1 MTDTFVNPSKGDN
14 QVIRLELTAVFP
26 NGKSVDLTDDLKR
39 VRIENSPSSSTMT
52 VFRFILNTFSDN
64 ILNIQQN
71 SSRVCF
77 NLKGTYS
84 NLSGGTTSTSS
95 NLFEPIILKP
105 LLMDKNIIPS
115 KDLLGPS
122 NTGKRIRYEFA
133 AVSES
138 ALQTN
143 KVTVSG
149 CYRNVTMA
157 EVLVSLLSKTGK
169 RLYIDQPTN
178 SVKYPQVPL
187 LPGNIINNIYHLDNI
202 YGIYDDNLNIY
213 NYYNAIIVTPSR
225 FSSFVG
231 SGSVSVLVSFKGNT
245 NEGGEP
251 SLTKST
257 MYISGD
263 STTGVY
269 SKNIIVDQ
277 SMVGYKDT
285 VELNQELFGNSITLT
300 GDRIDKAYIDSY
312 KLKTPFI
319 NRHGEFSKNLN
330 MIDRFSNDTDKAIL
344 EDTII
349 NSAVLVLSLNDVVI
363 DQLDVF
369 RQFKIKFDSEA
380 HKSYEGIYRVES
392 LIQTYNYD
400 IKSGSSFNNL
410 LTLRKFK
417 DLNF

>member
-178 SVKYPQVPL
+178 SVKYSQVPL

-231 SGSVSVLVSFKGNT
+231 SGSVSVLVSFKGN
-245 NEGGEP
+245 NSEGGEP

-277 SMVGYKDT
+277 TMVGYKDT

-300 GDRIDKAYIDSY
+300 GDRIDKPYIDSY

>member
-178 SVKYPQVPL
+178 SVKYSQVPL

-202 YGIYDDNLNIY
+202 YGIYNDNLNIY

>member
-115 KDLLGPS
+115 RDLLGPS

-213 NYYNAIIVTPSR
+213 NYYNAIIVAPSR

-277 SMVGYKDT
+277 SMVGYKDM

-300 GDRIDKAYIDSY
+300 GDRIDKPYIDSY

>member
-26 NGKSVDLTDDLKR
+26 NGKSVDLTEDLKR

-178 SVKYPQVPL
+178 SVKYSQVPL

-231 SGSVSVLVSFKGNT
+231 SGSVSVLVSFKGN
-245 NEGGEP
+245 NSEGGEP

-277 SMVGYKDT
+277 TMVGYKDT

-300 GDRIDKAYIDSY
+300 GDRIDKPYIDSY

-319 NRHGEFSKNLN
+319 NRHGEFTKNLN

>member
-26 NGKSVDLTDDLKR
+26 NGKSVDLTEDLKR

-178 SVKYPQVPL
+178 SVKYSQVPL

-277 SMVGYKDT
+277 TMVGYKDT

-300 GDRIDKAYIDSY
+300 GDRIDKPYIDSY

>member
-26 NGKSVDLTDDLKR
+26 NGKSVDLTEDLKR

-178 SVKYPQVPL
+178 SVKYSQVPL

-202 YGIYDDNLNIY
+202 YGIYNDNLNIY

-277 SMVGYKDT
+277 TMVGYKDT

-319 NRHGEFSKNLN
+319 NRHGEFTKNLN

-344 EDTII
+344 EDTIT

>member
-115 KDLLGPS
+115 RDLLGPS

-169 RLYIDQPTN
+169 RLYIEQPTN

-202 YGIYDDNLNIY
+202 YGIYNDNLNIY

-231 SGSVSVLVSFKGNT
+231 SGSVSVLVSFKENT

-277 SMVGYKDT
+277 TMVGYKDT

-319 NRHGEFSKNLN
+319 NRHGEFTKNLN

-344 EDTII
+344 EDTIT

>member
-115 KDLLGPS
+115 RDLLGPS

-202 YGIYDDNLNIY
+202 YGIYNDNLNIY

-263 STTGVY
+263 STTGAY

>member
-115 KDLLGPS
+115 RDLLGPS

-202 YGIYDDNLNIY
+202 YGIYNDNLNIY

-231 SGSVSVLVSFKGNT
+231 SGSVSVLVSFKGN
-245 NEGGEP
+245 NSEGGEP

-277 SMVGYKDT
+277 TMVGYKDT

-300 GDRIDKAYIDSY
+300 GDRIDKPYIDSY

>member
-115 KDLLGPS
+115 RDLLGPS

-178 SVKYPQVPL
+178 SVKYSQVPL

-231 SGSVSVLVSFKGNT
+231 SGSVSVLVSFKGN
-245 NEGGEP
+245 NSEGGEP

-277 SMVGYKDT
+277 TMVGYKDT

-300 GDRIDKAYIDSY
+300 GDRIDKPYIDSY

>member
-1 MTDTFVNPSKGDN
+1 M
-14 QVIRLELTAVFP
+14 
-26 NGKSVDLTDDLKR
+26 
-39 VRIENSPSSSTMT
+39 
-52 VFRFILNTFSDN
+52 
-64 ILNIQQN
+64 
-71 SSRVCF
+71 
-77 NLKGTYS
+77 
-84 NLSGGTTSTSS
+84 
-95 NLFEPIILKP
+95 ILKP

-213 NYYNAIIVTPSR
+213 NYYNAIIVAPSR

-231 SGSVSVLVSFKGNT
+231 SCSVSVLVSFKGNT

-277 SMVGYKDT
+277 TMVGYKDT

>member
-115 KDLLGPS
+115 RDLLGPS

-178 SVKYPQVPL
+178 SVKYSQVPL

-231 SGSVSVLVSFKGNT
+231 SGSVSVLVSFKGN
-245 NEGGEP
+245 NSEGGEP

-263 STTGVY
+263 STTGIY

-277 SMVGYKDT
+277 TMVGYKDM

-300 GDRIDKAYIDSY
+300 GDRIDKPYIDSY

>member
-71 SSRVCF
+71 SSRVYF

-84 NLSGGTTSTSS
+84 NLSSGTTSTSS

-115 KDLLGPS
+115 RDLLGPS

-202 YGIYDDNLNIY
+202 YGIYNDNLNIY

>member
-169 RLYIDQPTN
+169 RLYIEQPTN
-178 SVKYPQVPL
+178 SVKYSQVPL

-202 YGIYDDNLNIY
+202 YGIYNDNLNIY

-319 NRHGEFSKNLN
+319 NRHGEFTKNLN

-344 EDTII
+344 EDTIT

>member
-115 KDLLGPS
+115 RDLLGPS

-178 SVKYPQVPL
+178 SVKYSQVPL

-202 YGIYDDNLNIY
+202 YGIYNDNLNIY

-231 SGSVSVLVSFKGNT
+231 SGSVSVLVSFKENT

-277 SMVGYKDT
+277 TMVGYKDT

>member
-84 NLSGGTTSTSS
+84 NLSSGTTSTSS

-213 NYYNAIIVTPSR
+213 NYYNAIIVAPSR

-231 SGSVSVLVSFKGNT
+231 SGSVSVLVSFKGNN

-277 SMVGYKDT
+277 TMVGYKDT

>member
-26 NGKSVDLTDDLKR
+26 NGKSIDLTDDLKR

-115 KDLLGPS
+115 RDLLGPS

-202 YGIYDDNLNIY
+202 YGIYNDNLNIY

-231 SGSVSVLVSFKGNT
+231 SGSVSVLVSFKGN
-245 NEGGEP
+245 NSEGGEP

-277 SMVGYKDT
+277 SMVGYKDK

>member
-64 ILNIQQN
+64 ILKIQQN

-77 NLKGTYS
+77 NLKGTYT

-115 KDLLGPS
+115 NDLLGPS

-138 ALQTN
+138 SLQTN

-202 YGIYDDNLNIY
+202 YGIYNDNLNIY
-213 NYYNAIIVTPSR
+213 NYYNTIIVTPSR

-231 SGSVSVLVSFKGNT
+231 SGSVSVLVSFKNNT
-245 NEGGEP
+245 SEGGEP

-263 STTGVY
+263 STTGIY

-300 GDRIDKAYIDSY
+300 GDRIDKGYIDSY

-319 NRHGEFSKNLN
+319 NRHGEFTKNLN
-330 MIDRFSNDTDKAIL
+330 MIDRFSNNTDKAIL
-344 EDTII
+344 EDTIT

-392 LIQTYNYD
+392 LIQTYDYD

>member
-115 KDLLGPS
+115 RDLLGPS

-202 YGIYDDNLNIY
+202 YGIYNDNLNIY

-231 SGSVSVLVSFKGNT
+231 SGSVSVLVSFKGN
-245 NEGGEP
+245 NSEGGEP

>member
-1 MTDTFVNPSKGDN
+1 MTDTFINPSKGDN

-178 SVKYPQVPL
+178 SVKYSQVPL

-277 SMVGYKDT
+277 TMVGYKDT

-300 GDRIDKAYIDSY
+300 GDRIDKPYIDSY

>member
-115 KDLLGPS
+115 RDLLGPS

-213 NYYNAIIVTPSR
+213 NYYNAIIVAPSR

-277 SMVGYKDT
+277 TMVGYKDM

>member
-84 NLSGGTTSTSS
+84 NLSGGTTSTPS

-115 KDLLGPS
+115 RDLLGPS

-202 YGIYDDNLNIY
+202 YGIYNDNLNIY

-225 FSSFVG
+225 FSSLVG
-231 SGSVSVLVSFKGNT
+231 SGSVSVLVSFKGN
-245 NEGGEP
+245 NSEGGEP

-277 SMVGYKDT
+277 TMVGYKDT

-344 EDTII
+344 EDTIT
-349 NSAVLVLSLNDVVI
+349 NTAVLVLSLNDVVI

>member
-213 NYYNAIIVTPSR
+213 NYYNAIIVAPSR

-245 NEGGEP
+245 SEGGEP

-277 SMVGYKDT
+277 SMVGYKDM

>member
-178 SVKYPQVPL
+178 SVKYSQVPL

-213 NYYNAIIVTPSR
+213 NYYNAIIVAPSR

-277 SMVGYKDT
+277 SMVGYKDM

-300 GDRIDKAYIDSY
+300 GDRIDKPYIDSY

>member
-202 YGIYDDNLNIY
+202 YGIYNDNLNIY
-213 NYYNAIIVTPSR
+213 NYYNAIIVAPSR

-277 SMVGYKDT
+277 SMVGYKDM

-344 EDTII
+344 EDTIT

>member
-202 YGIYDDNLNIY
+202 YGIYNDNLNIY

-277 SMVGYKDT
+277 TMVGYKDT

>member
-26 NGKSVDLTDDLKR
+26 NGKSVDLTEDLKR

-213 NYYNAIIVTPSR
+213 NYYNAIIVAPSR

-277 SMVGYKDT
+277 SMVGYKDM

>member
-77 NLKGTYS
+77 NLKGTYT
-84 NLSGGTTSTSS
+84 NLSAGTTSTSS

-202 YGIYDDNLNIY
+202 YGIYNDNLNIY

-231 SGSVSVLVSFKGNT
+231 SGSVAVLVSFKGN
-245 NEGGEP
+245 NSEGGEP

-344 EDTII
+344 EDTIT

>member
-115 KDLLGPS
+115 RDLLGPS

-231 SGSVSVLVSFKGNT
+231 SGSVSVLVSFKGN
-245 NEGGEP
+245 NSEGGEP

-319 NRHGEFSKNLN
+319 NRHGEFTKNLN

>member
-26 NGKSVDLTDDLKR
+26 NGKSVDLTEDLKR

-77 NLKGTYS
+77 NLKGTYT

-115 KDLLGPS
+115 RDLLGPS

-202 YGIYDDNLNIY
+202 YGIYNDNLNIY

-225 FSSFVG
+225 FSSLVG
-231 SGSVSVLVSFKGNT
+231 SGSVSVLVSFKGN
-245 NEGGEP
+245 NSEGGEP

-344 EDTII
+344 EDTIT
-349 NSAVLVLSLNDVVI
+349 NTAVLVLSLNDVVI

>member
-115 KDLLGPS
+115 RDLLGPS

-202 YGIYDDNLNIY
+202 YGIYNDNLNIY

-277 SMVGYKDT
+277 SMVGYKDM

-300 GDRIDKAYIDSY
+300 GDRIDKPYIDSY

>member
-84 NLSGGTTSTSS
+84 NLSGGTTSTPS

-213 NYYNAIIVTPSR
+213 NYYNAIIVAPSR

-245 NEGGEP
+245 SEGGEP

>member
-26 NGKSVDLTDDLKR
+26 NGKSVDLTEDLKR

-178 SVKYPQVPL
+178 SVKYSQVPL

-277 SMVGYKDT
+277 TMVGYKDT

-300 GDRIDKAYIDSY
+300 GDRIDKPYIDSY

-319 NRHGEFSKNLN
+319 NRHGEFTKNLN

>member
-26 NGKSVDLTDDLKR
+26 NGKSIDLTDDLKR

-202 YGIYDDNLNIY
+202 YGIYNDNLNIY
-213 NYYNAIIVTPSR
+213 NYYNAIIVAPSR

-231 SGSVSVLVSFKGNT
+231 SGSVSVLVSFKGN
-245 NEGGEP
+245 NSEGGEP

-319 NRHGEFSKNLN
+319 NRHGEFAKNLN

-344 EDTII
+344 EDTIT

>member
-115 KDLLGPS
+115 RDLLGPS
-122 NTGKRIRYEFA
+122 NTGKRIRYEFV

-213 NYYNAIIVTPSR
+213 NYYNAIIVAPSR

-231 SGSVSVLVSFKGNT
+231 SGSVSVLVSFKGN
-245 NEGGEP
+245 NSEGGEP

-277 SMVGYKDT
+277 SMVGYKDM

-300 GDRIDKAYIDSY
+300 GDRIDKPYIDSY

>member
-178 SVKYPQVPL
+178 SVKYSQVPL

-231 SGSVSVLVSFKGNT
+231 SGSVSVLVSFKGN
-245 NEGGEP
+245 NSEGGEP

-277 SMVGYKDT
+277 TMVGYKDT

-300 GDRIDKAYIDSY
+300 GDRIDKPYIDSY

-319 NRHGEFSKNLN
+319 NRHGEFTKNLN

>member
-1 MTDTFVNPSKGDN
+1 MTDTFVDPSKGDN

-84 NLSGGTTSTSS
+84 NLSGGTTSTPS

-115 KDLLGPS
+115 RDLLGPS

-213 NYYNAIIVTPSR
+213 NYYNAIIVAPSR
-225 FSSFVG
+225 FSSFIG

>member
-1 MTDTFVNPSKGDN
+1 MTDTFVDPSKGDN

-202 YGIYDDNLNIY
+202 YGIYNDNLNIY
-213 NYYNAIIVTPSR
+213 NYYNAIIVAPSR

-277 SMVGYKDT
+277 SMVGYKDM

-319 NRHGEFSKNLN
+319 NRHGEFTKNLN

-344 EDTII
+344 EDTIT

>member
-115 KDLLGPS
+115 RDLLGPS

-178 SVKYPQVPL
+178 SVKYSQVPL

-263 STTGVY
+263 STTGIY

-277 SMVGYKDT
+277 TMVGYKDM

-300 GDRIDKAYIDSY
+300 GDRIDKPYIDSY

>member
-202 YGIYDDNLNIY
+202 YGIYNDNLNIY

-277 SMVGYKDT
+277 SMVGYKDM

-300 GDRIDKAYIDSY
+300 GDRIDKPYIDSY

-344 EDTII
+344 EDTIT